1 MKIYIVCWRLSF
13 GGAER
18 VGVLI
23 ANGLA
28 RKGNEVTVVADLFD
42 PVTYHV
48 DGDVKVRN
56 LVSSQA
62 KVRKWTSAFFNLRR
76 YLREDRPDV
85 VIGILNTTA
94 MIALIASAGLHI
106 PVVMTEHDAFE
117 RPASAP
123 FSFWKHFAKFT
134 LNKLYRHVTVL
145 TTADKNITGERL
157 GRANIHVMPNPLA
170 LPPLVWTDEGWK
182 MPDGEYVEKKPIV
195 LAAGRLEDWH
205 YKGFDL
211 LIEAWGM
218 LDPEVRKKWTL
229 EIAGKET
236 PKSLA
241 YLKNLCKQYGVENS
255 VKFLGFREDIDKLM
269 QQASIFVLSSRYE
282 GFGLVL
288 IEAMSQGCA
297 CIAAD
302 YKGRQK
308 EIFGSIDNGIAIE
321 TESSTSM
328 TDQLQL
334 LINDEGERLRLQKN
348 AVQRSSFFSLDNI
361 SRKWNSLLSSLVN
374 SNTPASQ

>member
-62 KVRKWTSAFFNLRR
+62 KVIKWTSAFFNLRR

-134 LNKLYRHVTVL
+134 LNKLYRNVTVL

-170 LPPLVWTDEGWK
+170 LHPLVWTDKGWK
-182 MPDGEYVEKKPIV
+182 MSDGEYVEKKPIV
-195 LAAGRLEDWH
+195 MAAGRLEDWY

-211 LIEAWGM
+211 LIKAWGM
-218 LDPEVRKKWTL
+218 LEPEVRKKWTL

-374 SNTPASQ
+374 SNTTASQ

>member
-18 VGVLI
+18 VGVLL

-28 RKGNEVTVVADLFD
+28 KKGNDVTLVADLFD

-48 DGDVKVRN
+48 DGEVRLRN
-56 LVSSQA
+56 LVSSQS
-62 KVRKWTSAFFNLRR
+62 KIKKWTSAVINLRR
-76 YLREDRPDV
+76 YLRQDRPDV
-85 VIGILNTTA
+85 VIGILNATA
-94 MIALIASAGLHI
+94 MISLVASIGLHI

-123 FSFWKHFAKFT
+123 FTFWKHFAKFT
-134 LNKLYRHVTVL
+134 LNKLYRNVTVL

-157 GRANIHVMPNPLA
+157 GRAHIHVMPNSLA
-170 LPPLVWTDEGWK
+170 LQPLVWTEGKWK
-182 MPDGEYVEKKPIV
+182 TPDGRNVEKKPIV

-218 LDPEVRKKWTL
+218 LEPKIREKWTL

-236 PKSLA
+236 PNSIA
-241 YLKNLCKQYGVENS
+241 YLKELCHQYGVVDS
-255 VKFLGFREDIDKLM
+255 VKFLGFRKDIDKLM

-297 CIAAD
+297 PIACD
-302 YKGRQK
+302 YKGRQT
-308 EIFGSIDNGIAIE
+308 EILGSMDNGFICQAEDIDGLAKAITKMVNDDVLRSRMQLNALARSRFFEIDNIIHRWE
-321 TESSTSM
+321 K
-328 TDQLQL
+328 
-334 LINDEGERLRLQKN
+334 LINSQ
-348 AVQRSSFFSLDNI
+348 I
-361 SRKWNSLLSSLVN
+361 RKG
-374 SNTPASQ
+374 AI

>member
-62 KVRKWTSAFFNLRR
+62 KVIKWTSAFFNLRR

-170 LPPLVWTDEGWK
+170 LHPLVWTDKGWK
-182 MPDGEYVEKKPIV
+182 MSDGEYVEKKPIV
-195 LAAGRLEDWH
+195 MAAGRLEDWY

-211 LIEAWGM
+211 LIKAWGM
-218 LDPEVRKKWTL
+218 LEPEVRKKWTL

-374 SNTPASQ
+374 SNTTASQ